1 MTDKLYRQLINQEIE
16 DIFNNDYSRKLFI
29 KKQIYKNY
37 KIERTYHCGMVWFT
51 PKLEKFHSCSR
62 VEVLFSPHTYM
73 EENEFKFN
81 IKMPLDYTRSIDEK
95 CGIEILK
102 EIGNK
107 KYDKNGK
114 CVVKFFTN
122 KELKEFCKM
131 NKIKGY
137 TKMSKLEI
145 LKALRTI

>member
-1 MTDKLYRQLINQEIE
+1 MTMNQQLINQEIKE
-16 DIFNNDYSRKLFI
+16 LFNNELQRELFI
-29 KKQIYKNY
+29 KKQINKNY
-37 KIERTYHCGMVWFT
+37 KIDNANSAI
-51 PKLEKFHSCSR
+51 KFLTHRKSDGNSTTK
-62 VEVLFSPHTYM
+62 VNVLFSTDTYIK
-73 EENEFKFN
+73 NNDFKFN
-81 IKMPLDYTRSIDEK
+81 IIMPLDYKRKDYEK

-102 EIGNK
+102 EIGAK

-114 CVVKFFTN
+114 CVFKYYTN

-145 LKALRTI
+145 IKALRNI